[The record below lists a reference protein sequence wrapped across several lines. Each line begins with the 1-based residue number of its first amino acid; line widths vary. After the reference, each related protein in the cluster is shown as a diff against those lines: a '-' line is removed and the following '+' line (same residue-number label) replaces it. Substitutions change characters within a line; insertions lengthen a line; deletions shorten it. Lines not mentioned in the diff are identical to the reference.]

1 MPVVSTASPRE
12 VWASVLRNIAGKF
25 SLSWVQSLSL
35 SSLDDRT
42 AVVSLLPGKRDMHK
56 FIAADRQREQ
66 LADLFKR
73 VLGRPVRIEVEATS
87 TINGS
92 DCSDASPSKYAAPSS
107 QSIRTERE
115 EALALPLVK
124 EVLSVFE
131 ATLIETHLE
140 AAKPVKPQAT
150 DMTIDDAAKP
160 ITLDADLGADELF
173 DDALS
178 PDDD

>member
-1 MPVVSTASPRE
+1 MVNNASPRE
-12 VWASVLRNIAGKF
+12 VWASVLRNVAGKF

-35 SSLDDRT
+35 ARLDDRT

-73 VLGRPVRIEVEATS
+73 VLGRPVRIEVEATG
-87 TINGS
+87 TPNGS
-92 DCSDASPSKYAAPSS
+92 DESDASPSAHAASS
-107 QSIRTERE
+107 SKSMRTDRE

-124 EVLSVFE
+124 EVLAVFE

-140 AAKPVKPQAT
+140 TALPIKAVAQREGVE
-150 DMTIDDAAKP
+150 DVAKP
-160 ITLDADLGADELF
+160 IAMDDSISDDEMF
-173 DDALS
+173 NDSMTSEDD
-178 PDDD
+178 